1 METVVEELQ
10 VCFSRV
16 ERGREGRKKEG
27 RLHFKKTILLLFK
40 KIFIYVATLGLS
52 CGTWSL
58 VVSA

>member
-27 RLHFKKTILLLFK
+27 RLHFKKYYCYLK
-40 KIFIYVATLGLS
+40 KYIFIYVAMLGLS

-58 VVSA
+58 LVSA